1 MPWFQMR
8 QPSNNQED
16 YAVNDCSIQLIREAT
31 WLLLTGSSPLADEY
45 YTYTLPQRYD
55 GTADNNV
62 LDADADELDDL
73 DKVMEVEDDNM
84 LRFDSIT

>member
-1 MPWFQMR
+1 M
-8 QPSNNQED
+8 
-16 YAVNDCSIQLIREAT
+16 
-31 WLLLTGSSPLADEY
+31 LTSSSSPIDDH